1 MADRYA
7 FLDNPIVWVSALLL
21 LPALFL
27 VGSALVRFNR
37 IDTLTDV
44 SHGRSRRFGRG
55 DPVTVIFILVVVV
68 IARLA
73 RIYVSRSGYHYHY
86 HYHYHGNGGWF

>member
-7 FLDNPIVWVSALLL
+7 FLDNPVVWVSAMLL

-27 VGSALVRFNR
+27 VGSAVVRFNR
-37 IDTLTDV
+37 IDTLTDA
-44 SHGRSRRFGRG
+44 SQGRSPRFGRG
-55 DPVTVIFILVVVV
+55 DPVTVICILVLVV

-73 RIYVSRSGYHYHY
+73 RFYVSRSGYHYHY
-86 HYHYHGNGGWF
+86 HGNGGWY